1 MVNSMPKYSSL
12 TLNTQDILNKGTI
25 SCTTTCSETKDITG
39 KENIKEFIDKNKEKL
54 NISIDG
60 GKVDL
65 YLKTKS
71 KIALNSCIIDVN
83 GDISLNYESE
93 PNDMKFDWIQE
104 KESTSHAFI
113 YSSVNWNYS
122 CTQLHQYQEILDVLR
137 PSEFNY
143 YKVNI
148 NINDIVKIDSYE
160 VKVKKMT
167 IVSEILPTPK
177 ISYKIY
183 DVEKNGA
190 LEVVIENKLTHKESL
205 PFYIKPDSEED
216 IATAISKELDKMST
230 AVELGKTKGEIEISD
245 LSKNVQNYIKTE
257 E

>member
-1 MVNSMPKYSSL
+1 MINSMPKYNSL
-12 TLNTQDILNKGTI
+12 TLDTQDMLNKGTI
-25 SCTTTCSETKDITG
+25 SCTTTCSESKDITG
-39 KENIKEFIDKNKEKL
+39 KANIKEFIEKNKEKL
-54 NISIDG
+54 NIGING
-60 GKVDL
+60 EKVDL

-71 KIALNSCIIDVN
+71 KITLNSCIIDVN
-83 GDISLNYESE
+83 GEISLNYESE
-93 PNDMKFDWIQE
+93 PKDMKFDWIQDG
-104 KESTSHAFI
+104 KSNSYMSI
-113 YSSVNWNYS
+113 YTQVAWNYS
-122 CTQLHQYQEILDVLR
+122 CTQLHKYQEILDVLK

-143 YKVNI
+143 YQVTVD
-148 NINDIVKIDSYE
+148 INDIVEMDSYE
-160 VKVKKMT
+160 VKVRKMT

-177 ISYKIY
+177 ISYKIH

-216 IATAISKELDKMST
+216 IATAISKELDRMST

-245 LSKNVQNYIKTE
+245 LSKNVQDYIKTE

>member
-1 MVNSMPKYSSL
+1 MNENTVGSHCVNLHSYS
-12 TLNTQDILNKGTI
+12 TLGN
-25 SCTTTCSETKDITG
+25 TTTLSTTMNCNTKNITG
-39 KENIKEFIDKNKEKL
+39 KDEIKKFLEENKKKL
-54 NISIDG
+54 EINIDG
-60 GKVDL
+60 EEIDL

-83 GDISLNYESE
+83 GNISLNYESN
-93 PNDMKFDWIQE
+93 PNDMKFDWIQDE
-104 KESTSHAFI
+104 KSNSYMSI
-113 YSSVNWNYS
+113 YTKMEWNYS